1 LCFCQSTSLILW
13 FRLGMIIVF
22 NGNRKISE
30 IFRQFEFRVHVFGHR
45 IFFFIIGKRLISN
58 KHLLLLF
65 ILSADDN
72 FEGTMKTNLV
82 VQANGSILFA
92 PPGIFKSICPFDIA
106 SFPFV
111 NSYFF
116 FFEELKSTSF
126 CSCFFFGCSKL
137 YIKIRLLVFW
147 WIRFDLTKN
156 RNNEHE
162 LI

>member
-1 LCFCQSTSLILW
+1 
-13 FRLGMIIVF
+13 M
-22 NGNRKISE
+22 
-30 IFRQFEFRVHVFGHR
+30 
-45 IFFFIIGKRLISN
+45 
-58 KHLLLLF
+58 F

-126 CSCFFFGCSKL
+126 CSCFFLDVQNCTLKFGS
-137 YIKIRLLVFW
+137 W
-147 WIRFDLTKN
+147 SFD
-156 RNNEHE
+156 ESG